1 MEIRADGSNLFT
13 IEGVGTL
20 DKPHAIQLSFIV
32 NGAIQCGFCTPGFI
46 MVAKKLLDENS
57 NPTREDVRAAFQKNY
72 MACRCTGYVQ
82 ITDAVMEAAAVLRGE
97 KTPGRSRQTNGAG
110 TKGLEFPLSAPKR
123 DLQSKQELS
132 TLEMMII
139 SKCRR
144 GHCRSRLLTRPP
156 CYCQKN

>member
-1 MEIRADGSNLFT
+1 MLLEVIREQQGMTGTKKGCNCGQCGVCNVILNDNVVRACVTRWKSVPDGSNLFT

-72 MACRCTGYVQ
+72 MACR
-82 ITDAVMEAAAVLRGE
+82 
-97 KTPGRSRQTNGAG
+97 
-110 TKGLEFPLSAPKR
+110 
-123 DLQSKQELS
+123 
-132 TLEMMII
+132 
-139 SKCRR
+139 
-144 GHCRSRLLTRPP
+144 
-156 CYCQKN
+156 